1 MAHLKIVHH
10 TSKLMTKIPHRILI
24 NHQLIGL
31 MNTPEINIQ
40 LLEGRYLI
48 TIQSVFP
55 LFSASMAVGVSENVE
70 NVLAFSDREKWWD
83 LLFVLDLALWIAQLF
98 FTLPAPWNIVYKV
111 FTNGYFALWLLYEWL
126 IRKHYFKLSFHHSLI
141 ANPADSETI
150 YNDAPH
156 NH

>member
-1 MAHLKIVHH
+1 MARLKIVHH

-24 NHQLIGL
+24 NQQLIGL
-31 MNTPEINIQ
+31 MNTPEVNIQ
-40 LLEGRYLI
+40 IPEGRYLI

-111 FTNGYFALWLLYEWL
+111 FTDGYFALWLLYEWL
-126 IRKHYFKLSFHHSLI
+126 IRKKYFRLSFQQNIL
-141 ANPADSETI
+141 ANDYRKLTV
-150 YNDAPH
+150 
-156 NH
+156 